1 MIIESDQLIILLFM
15 GVFQIGIS
23 YIIFNEGIKYISAT
37 ESMIIAMLEAVL
49 NPVWVFLGVGETPSV
64 YSIIGSIIII
74 FAIVWRNFL
83 VKPEQKIRM
92 VD

>member
-1 MIIESDQLIILLFM
+1 
-15 GVFQIGIS
+15 
-23 YIIFNEGIKYISAT
+23 
-37 ESMIIAMLEAVL
+37 MIIAMLEAVL

-74 FAIVWRNFL
+74 LAIVWRNFF